1 MQPNE
6 QSQIYVLGKLDSLC
20 IATSGFFEL
29 VIDFSIPRFRNT
41 IELILTGLTHKF
53 EFVHRL
59 LSQVENINEYE
70 VMTTLCLFTDL
81 FDLFEILKG

>member
-1 MQPNE
+1 MQPNK
-6 QSQIYVLGKLDSLC
+6 QSQIYIPGKLDSLC
-20 IATSGFFEL
+20 IAISGYFEL
-29 VIDFSIPRFRNT
+29 VNDFSIPGFRNT
-41 IELILTGLTHKF
+41 FELILTGLIHKF

-81 FDLFEILKG
+81 FELSEILKG